1 MYTYIHILNI
11 HELYQVQQ
19 EPLAP
24 AALVQQ
30 QQRWQKREQRLQ
42 HRMQVGRA

>member
-1 MYTYIHILNI
+1 
-11 HELYQVQQ
+11 VQQ

-30 QQRWQKREQRLQ
+30 QQRWQKREHRLQ
-42 HRMQVGRA
+42 QAAQVGRTLIEPE